1 MWHTN
6 MDNMS
11 YIWHIKP
18 IPNAHIQSQIGA
30 AVLMHQQQG
39 LSQYDFAQV

>member
-6 MDNMS
+6 MDNMF

-18 IPNAHIQSQIGA
+18 IPNATSQIKA

>member
-6 MDNMS
+6 MDNMF

-18 IPNAHIQSQIGA
+18 MPNATVTNKSCSFDA
-30 AVLMHQQQG
+30 QQQG

>member
-6 MDNMS
+6 MDNMF
-11 YIWHIKP
+11 YIWHI
-18 IPNAHIQSQIGA
+18 NQYQMLQSQIKA

-39 LSQYDFAQV
+39 LSQYGFAQV